1 VSETTAER
9 VLIRFPGNA
18 RYLPAIRAL
27 VREMLTDEA
36 GAPAIEGVPKI
47 LLAVQE
53 ACVNAIRH
61 GHGGDPSLP
70 VELTVVNGPDR
81 VELRV
86 RDGGDGFRLPE
97 DEPFTEDLTAESG
110 RGLAIIQT
118 VMDEVSVDQD
128 ADSTVLS
135 LVKRKGEA

>member
-1 VSETTAER
+1 MSEATAER
-9 VLIRFPGNA
+9 VEIRFPGNA

-36 GAPAIEGVPKI
+36 GAPAIEDVPKI

-61 GHGGDPSLP
+61 GHRGDASLP
-70 VELTVVNGPDR
+70 VELTVFNGPDR

-86 RDGGDGFRLPE
+86 GDGGEGFRLP
-97 DEPFTEDLTAESG
+97 DETPFTEDLTAESG

-118 VMDEVSVDQD
+118 VMDEVTVDHE

-135 LVKRKGEA
+135 LVKRKGGA

>member
-1 VSETTAER
+1 MSDATAER
-9 VLIRFPGNA
+9 VQIRFPGNA

-36 GAPAIEGVPKI
+36 GVPAIEDVPKI

-70 VELTVVNGPDR
+70 VELTVVNGPDQ

-86 RDGGDGFRLPE
+86 RDGGEGFHLPE
-97 DEPFTEDLTAESG
+97 EAPFTEDLTAESG

-135 LVKRKGEA
+135 LVKRKGDA